1 MSALLG
7 RIAACAVLAGILAS
21 LPLTVAQALWVT
33 PLILQAETYED
44 SEAAAPADPSHAEA
58 PPDRQAAPSPAWQP
72 QDGWQR
78 TLATAAGNGVLGIGH
93 ALILAGLFTLRR
105 PLGVK
110 QGLAWGLAG
119 YTAFFVAPGLGLP
132 PELPGTASADLAAR
146 QYWWLGTVL
155 ATAGGL
161 ALLFLQGRWPLRIV
175 GVLLLAAPHV
185 IGAPQP
191 AVLASLAPEALQ
203 AQFRAAT
210 LAGNALFWLA
220 LGAVSAGL
228 FRRWCAPPS
237 KGQGARG

>member
-1 MSALLG
+1 MLFG
-7 RIAACAVLAGILAS
+7 RIAACAVLAGILGS
-21 LPLTVAQALWVT
+21 LPLTVAQTLWVT

-44 SEAAAPADPSHAEA
+44 SEAAPASADQGAAATPVGQ
-58 PPDRQAAPSPAWQP
+58 QAASSLPPWQP

-110 QGLAWGLAG
+110 QGLVWGLAG
-119 YTAFFVAPGLGLP
+119 YAAFFAAPGLGLP
-132 PELPGTASADLAAR
+132 PELPGTSAADLAAR

-155 ATAGGL
+155 ATAIGL
-161 ALLFLQGRWPLRIV
+161 ALVFLQGRRSLRIAGV
-175 GVLLLAAPHV
+175 VLLAVPHL

-191 AVLASLAPEALQ
+191 PVLASLAPEALQ

-210 LAGNALFWLA
+210 LASNALFWMA
-220 LGAVSAGL
+220 LGAASAGL
-228 FRRWCAPPS
+228 FRRWCFPAERTPS
-237 KGQGARG
+237 R